1 MLFIR
6 RCLFCKRGQWI
17 LLRLPGWIKMVLN
30 MKNDPLYW
38 FALYYETIMS
48 GKVDLKLFD
57 FELKDFS
64 KLNYG

>member
-1 MLFIR
+1 
-6 RCLFCKRGQWI
+6 
-17 LLRLPGWIKMVLN
+17 MVLN